1 MKSGIVSG
9 LFGAVMALASCAH
22 KTPPVAQTP
31 AKFTTG
37 YPYQTGGE
45 WRYPQVFNNYDVTG
59 LSTVVMG
66 QSGLTLDG
74 ETYDGDAIAAA
85 SPVLQ
90 LPAIVTITN
99 LVNGYTMDVRVND
112 RGPDNPGRV
121 IAVTP
126 KVASLLGFPQDGVVE
141 VRVVLKPQ
149 ETAALDA
156 ALGQG
161 PQLKAAPEAGIQVQN
176 LGAPGSGP
184 AGAMQ
189 DLNPVETDNG
199 PAAPAALSG
208 TVTTVPPS
216 PGPLFVQIPGFG
228 RMRDAR
234 DRAEQLYGIPYE
246 IVPVFDGDRT
256 LYAIN
261 AGPYHS
267 VADADAALQLILQRG
282 ITDPQIIV
290 R

>member
-1 MKSGIVSG
+1 VIARGV
-9 LFGAVMALASCAH
+9 FGAVFALAGCAH
-22 KTPPVAQTP
+22 QRGGPPPTGP
-31 AKFTTG
+31 RFTVG
-37 YPYQTGGE
+37 DAYQSQGE
-45 WRYPQVFNNYDVTG
+45 WLYPRVFNSYDVTG
-59 LSTVVMG
+59 LSELAVGADQATA
-66 QSGLTLDG
+66 DG
-74 ETYDGDAIAAA
+74 EAYDPDAIAAA

-90 LPAIVTITN
+90 LPCIVTITN

-126 KVASLLGFPQDGVVE
+126 KVASLLGFPPDGVVE
-141 VRVVLKPQ
+141 VEVVLKPQ

-161 PQLKAAPEAGIQVQN
+161 PKLTAAPEAGIQVQS
-176 LGAPGSGP
+176 LAAPGSSQA

-189 DLNPVETDNG
+189 ELNPAQNESADAGEVV
-199 PAAPAALSG
+199 LSG
-208 TVTTVPPS
+208 TVTSVPPS

-228 RMRDAR
+228 RTRDAQR
-234 DRAEQLYGIPYE
+234 QALQLYGIPYQ
-246 IVPVFDGDRT
+246 IVPVFGGDRT